1 MNHHL
6 KYQWRSR
13 SGKEMGEPTSQFQN
27 SALAKIA
34 DTPIKCT
41 PNYSILDVAK
51 LMNAKRAHCIIVI
64 DSATSKMVGL
74 VTAKDMA
81 FRVAAPDLDTMCS
94 VTSIMTT
101 DPYFMPLSTS
111 ANEALRLMVTKKIRH
126 LPLIDSTTGV
136 VVKLLNITKCF
147 YHAMIRLEKM
157 ADGARRLQCTFENLN
172 EYDLGSDYGM
182 VQPLP
187 SMQVD
192 PLAPTNEELF
202 DRNIR
207 QRKMR
212 IANDIKRLIS
222 IMKQPELASLV
233 TDKYFHLA
241 RCATLPPSASILEAA
256 QMLKAKNLT
265 AALICNAPSLK
276 ESNKSIDTIMK
287 SDVIGIITTKDI
299 LFRVL
304 ANNYDLKSMKVA
316 RIMTPRPNF
325 AQETMGIQSA
335 LRLMYEGKFLNL
347 PIVNGEG
354 EITGLANVLNLTNA
368 LLKALDLS
376 TVESTSFPSK
386 ELSDASHFDIE
397 NSSTSNEESIGPA
410 WNKFWGSLEE
420 PLKSINSSEKPSRRS
435 SYTKSRSNLSS
446 EWRSTTNFRTNS
458 NTSTTPLP
466 SLTSIQDKRIPKSMS
481 YGSLLSSTLPQPVLM
496 DFPGSVDQS
505 KVAIGNQKAYSTS
518 NFHSRE
524 IKFKLRVKESLNLD
538 LDGKIYRVK
547 IVVDKKGSDQ
557 DLLSI
562 IKHKIYMKLDLQ
574 RLPNSIFDLS
584 YIDNDGDLIALDK
597 NDDLEAALE
606 SQPKKLLFILEIK
619 EKTPDDDDR
628 LCDKEDHAFA
638 TDLTVGSTI
647 IIASSLI
654 FAGIL
659 LSRLWTSQ
667 NRQ

>member
-1 MNHHL
+1 MEHHL

-13 SGKEMGEPTSQFQN
+13 SGEEVGEPTSQFQN

-41 PNYSILDVAK
+41 PNHSILDVAK
-51 LMNAKRAHCIIVI
+51 LMNAKRAHCIIVT
-64 DSATSKMVGL
+64 DKDTSKMVGL

-81 FRVAAPDLDTMCS
+81 FRVAAPDLDTMCP
-94 VTSIMTT
+94 VTNIMTT
-101 DPYFMPLSTS
+101 DPYYRPLSTS

-126 LPLIDSTTGV
+126 LPLVDPTTGV

-172 EYDLGSDYGM
+172 EDDLGSDYGL

-187 SMQVD
+187 NMQVD
-192 PLAPTNEELF
+192 HIAPTNEELF

-212 IANDIKRLIS
+212 IANDIKRLIG
-222 IMKQPELASLV
+222 IMKQPELSSLI
-233 TDKYFHLA
+233 TDKYLHMA
-241 RCATLPPSASILEAA
+241 RCATLSPSASILEAA

-265 AALICNAPSLK
+265 AALICNNTNLK
-276 ESNKSIDTIMK
+276 EPTDIDDIVME

-316 RIMTPRPNF
+316 RVMTPRPNF

-347 PIVNGEG
+347 PIVNSEG
-354 EITGLANVLNLTNA
+354 VITGLANVLNLTTA

-386 ELSDASHFDIE
+386 ELSDTSHFDLE
-397 NSSTSNEESIGPA
+397 NSSASNEETVGPA

-420 PLKSINSSEKPSRRS
+420 PLKSVHSSEKPSRRS

-446 EWRSTTNFRTNS
+446 EWRSTANFRANS

-481 YGSLLSSTLPQPVLM
+481 YGSLFSSTLPQPLLM
-496 DFPGSVDQS
+496 DFPGNSELPRVPT
-505 KVAIGNQKAYSTS
+505 GTQKTYTAS
-518 NFHSRE
+518 NVHARE
-524 IKFKLRVKESLNLD
+524 IKFKLKVKESLNLD

-547 IVVDKKGSDQ
+547 IIVDKKSGEQ

-562 IKHKIYMKLDLQ
+562 IKSKIYKKLDLQ
-574 RLPNSIFDLS
+574 RLPNSLFDLS

-597 NDDLEAALE
+597 NDDLETALE
-606 SQPKKLLFILEIK
+606 SQLKKMLFILQIK
-619 EKTPDDDDR
+619 AKTPDGGER
-628 LCDKEDHAFA
+628 LNDKSDLDNS
-638 TDLTVGSTI
+638 TDLTINRI
-647 IIASSLI
+647 IILTSSLI
-654 FAGIL
+654 CAGFL
-659 LSRLWTSQ
+659 LSHLWISQ
-667 NRQ
+667 NKH